1 MTHARVQDRLGPKSF
16 DRGNA
21 RSNRFNG
28 KHMTTFA
35 ESQAKSRLERIGK
48 YEIKKLLGKGT
59 LGTVYLGVDPFA
71 NSNVAVKLID
81 PNVFQDPTQGRV
93 LRKQFLNEA
102 SLAGKL
108 IHPHIVSI
116 IDAQVGTDC
125 NYVVMEYVAGG
136 SLAKFTRAQSLL
148 PIKDV
153 IEIGFKCCGALDY
166 ASRQGIVHRDVKPAN
181 IMVVSNTE
189 VKVTDFGAAYLQKGL
204 STQILNIGSP
214 AYMSPE
220 QISAK
225 SLTQHSDMFSLA
237 VVLYELLTGQQPFTA
252 KSMSSLFQMILNQEP
267 LPPSSLRPS
276 LSPDLDRVLLLALKK
291 NPQDR
296 YPGWADFALEL
307 AKVGQLSVY
316 DQEIPD
322 SEKFPALR
330 AMEVLKQL
338 SDTEIW
344 ELVNVSQ
351 WRRLPAQ
358 SAILRENEP
367 GQSLYFLTQGQVK
380 VTKHGRLLGTLKG
393 GECFGEMSYI
403 RGGVLPRQ
411 ATVESLTEVVIAELK
426 SADLERISDGCQLRF
441 ARALMR
447 TLVDRLALANIR
459 MSQV

>member
-1 MTHARVQDRLGPKSF
+1 MTVI
-16 DRGNA
+16 
-21 RSNRFNG
+21 
-28 KHMTTFA
+28 A
-35 ESQAKSRLERIGK
+35 EGQAKSLLERIGK

-71 NSNVAVKLID
+71 NSKVAIKLID
-81 PNVFQDPTQGRV
+81 PSVFQDPTQGKV

-108 IHPHIVSI
+108 VHPHIVSI
-116 IDAQVGTDC
+116 LDAEIGADR
-125 NYVVMEYVAGG
+125 NYVVMEYVPGG

-148 PIKDV
+148 PVRDV

-181 IMVVSNTE
+181 IMVVSRTE
-189 VKVTDFGAAYLQKGL
+189 VKLSDFGAAYLQKAL

-225 SLTQHSDMFSLA
+225 ALTQHSDMFSLA
-237 VVLYELLTGQQPFTA
+237 VVLYELLTGFQPFIA
-252 KSMSSLFQMILNQEP
+252 RSMSSLFQMILHQEP
-267 LPPSSLRPS
+267 LPPSALRPS
-276 LSPDLDRVLLLALKK
+276 LGSDLDRVLLLALKK

-296 YPGWADFALEL
+296 YPAWADFALEL

-338 SDTEIW
+338 SDPEIW
-344 ELVNVSQ
+344 ELVNAGRWS
-351 WRRLPAQ
+351 RLPAQ
-358 SAILRENEP
+358 TEILRENEP

-380 VTKHGRLLGTLKG
+380 VTKHGRLLGTLIG

-411 ATVESLTEVVIAELK
+411 ATVESLTEAVVVELK
-426 SADLERISDGCQLRF
+426 SADLERLSDSCQLRF
-441 ARALMR
+441 GRALMR
-447 TLVDRLALANIR
+447 TLVDRLALANVR